1 VVVVNT
7 RFRFPLGGIEGDSTT
22 KTLAVLL
29 IELNL
34 PLLASQVVSFQQLTV
49 SPILINRLARVP
61 MLLRAILATLTT
73 FALSVENPHMP
84 VFAMSFHTQYYHE

>member
-22 KTLAVLL
+22 ETLAVLL

-49 SPILINRLARVP
+49 SPVLMNRPTAIS
-61 MLLRAILATLTT
+61 MLLGLDFVACLAI
-73 FALSVENPHMP
+73 P
-84 VFAMSFHTQYYHE
+84 V